1 MEQDILKET
10 TVQVEE
16 NNLKR
21 KKIDDTN
28 DYWKQFDKNKEND
41 FFSTLKKKKSK
52 LEQEKE
58 NAIQARIKEYEEM
71 GKNKAVQNAR
81 KQVVLAFDL

>member
-1 MEQDILKET
+1 MEQNILKET

-16 NNLKR
+16 KNLKR

-58 NAIQARIKEYEEM
+58 NAIQARIKE
-71 GKNKAVQNAR
+71 
-81 KQVVLAFDL
+81 

>member
-58 NAIQARIKEYEEM
+58 NAI
-71 GKNKAVQNAR
+71 
-81 KQVVLAFDL
+81 

>member
-41 FFSTLKKKKSK
+41 FLSTLKKKKSK

-58 NAIQARIKEYEEM
+58 NAI
-71 GKNKAVQNAR
+71 
-81 KQVVLAFDL
+81 